1 MGHRQKANRA
11 GPRAG
16 RHGAGR
22 QEKGTW
28 LYGTHAVLAA
38 LKNPDRV
45 CKELLATANAARHL
59 PAGTSLSPRIV
70 EGEALSRQLPK
81 DAVHQG
87 LALLVEPISPA
98 PLEIA
103 CAPRPGQVNIVVVL
117 DQVSDPHNVGAI
129 LRSAAAFGAHAVIV
143 TDRHTPSASGVLAK
157 SASGALEHVPLISVV
172 NLSRTLE
179 TLATLGYWRIGLAAD
194 GKRSLSEIDPGQNL
208 ALVLGAE
215 GEGLRRLTREHCDEL
230 VRIPTRGTLD
240 SLNVS
245 NAAAIALYQ
254 ISR

>member
-1 MGHRQKANRA
+1 MGHRPNNR
-11 GPRAG
+11 GSPRSG

-22 QEKGTW
+22 QEKGAW

-45 CKELLATANAARHL
+45 CKEFLATANAARHL
-59 PAGTSLSPRIV
+59 PAGTPLSPRIV

-87 LALLVEPISPA
+87 LALLVEPISPPSIEA
-98 PLEIA
+98 A
-103 CAPRPGQVNIVVVL
+103 CTPRPGEVNIAVVL

-129 LRSAAAFGAHAVIV
+129 LRSAAAFGARAVIV
-143 TDRHTPSASGVLAK
+143 TERHAPSAGGVLAK
-157 SASGALEHVPLISVV
+157 SASGALEHVPLIAVV
-172 NLSRTLE
+172 NLARALE
-179 TLATLGYWRIGLAAD
+179 MLAKLGYWRIGLAAD
-194 GKRSLSEIDPGQNL
+194 AKRSIAEIEPGQNI

-230 VRIPTRGTLD
+230 VRIPARGAIG

-245 NAAAIALYQ
+245 NAAAIALFQ
-254 ISR
+254 ISG